1 MATTFHPRSAGYPV
15 ARRGE
20 LAGGRYRTAILTS
33 VFVLVGSLAISVLM
47 AISILAS
54 GSVTWSDAGPVPAP
68 MPQPSATA
76 GLDI

>member
-20 LAGGRYRTAILTS
+20 MAGGKFRTAILTS
-33 VFVLVGSLAISVLM
+33 LLVLVGSLAISLLM

-54 GSVTWSDAGPVPAP
+54 GSMTWSDAGPMPAP
-68 MPQPSATA
+68 VPQPSATA
-76 GLDI
+76 GLDL